1 MPPERRVPRHEQVL
15 DAVGRAV
22 CTGAVAQG
30 AVLSVD
36 ALADEHAV
44 SRSVVREVVRVLES
58 MGLVTAR
65 RRVGITVRPR
75 TEWDPFDPRLI
86 AWRLDS
92 PARAD
97 QLRVL
102 GELRCGIE
110 PLAARLAAGRIDADQ
125 SDRLRSAMLTMTST
139 ARSGDLE
146 AFLVADVEF
155 HAVILQASGNEML
168 AGLAGPVTSVL
179 RGRTHHGLMPP
190 HPEPEAV
197 RLHQEVAQHVISG
210 DADAAASAMT
220 AIVLEATA
228 AMTAED

>member
-1 MPPERRVPRHEQVL
+1 MPAPRRVPRHEQVL
-15 DAVGRAV
+15 DAVGRAISA
-22 CTGAVAQG
+22 GEVAQG
-30 AVLSVD
+30 EVLSVD
-36 ALADEHAV
+36 ALAADHAV

-92 PARAD
+92 PARGE
-97 QLRVL
+97 QLAVL

-110 PLAARLAAGRIDADQ
+110 PLAARLAAARIDAAQ

-139 ARSGDLE
+139 ARAGDLE

-155 HAVILQASGNEML
+155 HAVVLEASGNEML
-168 AGLAGPVTSVL
+168 AALSGPVTSVL
-179 RGRTHHGLMPP
+179 RGRTRHGLMPP

-210 DADAAASAMT
+210 DADAAEAAMA
-220 AIVLEATA
+220 AIVVEATT
-228 AMTAED
+228 AMASGT